1 MLKGVSMKLLSLLL
15 VGVSLSFGS
24 IDINKADKKELMNIN
39 GVGEAKANAIVDYRT
54 KHNCFKNIEEI
65 KEVKGFGD
73 KFLEKNKG
81 QIIAGECKK
90 K

>member
-1 MLKGVSMKLLSLLL
+1 MKLLSMLLL
-15 VGVSLSFGS
+15 SASLAFGAV
-24 IDINKADKKELMNIN
+24 DINKADKTELMKIN
-39 GVGEAKANAIVDYRT
+39 GVGEVKASAIVDYRT

-81 QIIAGECKK
+81 QIIASECKK

>member
-1 MLKGVSMKLLSLLL
+1 MKLLSLLL
-15 VGVSLSFGS
+15 VGFSLSFGA
-24 IDINKADKKELMNIN
+24 IDINKADKKELMNID
-39 GVGEAKANAIVDYRT
+39 GVGEVKAGAIVEYRT
-54 KHNCFKNIEEI
+54 KHNCFKNLEEI

-81 QIIAGECKK
+81 KIVASECKK